1 MRSTIGFAM
10 ARQMIKA
17 ASLEKVFEFM
27 ERLERECLKK

>member
-1 MRSTIGFAM
+1 MRLTIGFAM

-17 ASLEKVFEFM
+17 ARLEIDSEFM